1 MNTTDDPANL
11 IDALAPVAAFIGIEA
26 AVCRA
31 DPSKC
36 SYRLVNG
43 EGSKAGTLQV
53 VDPATLASV
62 VAKRFKAL
70 DVQISE
76 ETGGGRVTT
85 VVRASPQH
93 EYGRSGKQD
102 RFAATCAALADSIRK
117 GLVKP

>member
-76 ETGGGRVTT
+76 ETGGGARHHGGARIATARVRQEREAGPFCGDLR
-85 VVRASPQH
+85 RA
-93 EYGRSGKQD
+93 G
-102 RFAATCAALADSIRK
+102 
-117 GLVKP
+117 